1 MQVDTSG
8 TPQPRPGTDA
18 DLNALHWLDGIVGTP
33 LLMVMLLVALLA
45 LVLAL
50 VYIAKFRRRL
60 PGPPQ
65 PSPAGYGPHGYA
77 LPVSQQSYGPPVGQ
91 QGYPLVAC
99 AACGT
104 PISPAATQCPRCG
117 HPNRPAP
124 R

>member
-1 MQVDTSG
+1 VQVDTSG

-60 PGPPQ
+60 PGPP
-65 PSPAGYGPHGYA
+65 PPPPTGYGPPG
-77 LPVSQQSYGPPVGQ
+77 YGPPVGQ

-99 AACGT
+99 PACGT
-104 PISPAATQCPRCG
+104 PISPAATQCPCCG
-117 HPNRPAP
+117 HPNRSAP